1 MDGPARSSGPADA
14 GSAPRSGPESVPGS
28 GPESVPGA
36 RLDPLGSAPARFGR
50 EARHPLAGRRRV
62 ADVVAS
68 IALLVVLTLE
78 ALAAGWGIKLMSLA
92 FVSCAA
98 PGNTCNA
105 GLGDSVVTVGP
116 ILIALVLVASIVV
129 CILRLVRRRLAWP
142 VVLVGMAAV
151 VAVFF
156 AALLLIESSVTHGI

>member
-1 MDGPARSSGPADA
+1 MGAPARQTGPA
-14 GSAPRSGPESVPGS
+14 PG
-28 GPESVPGA
+28 PGA
-36 RLDPLGSAPARFGR
+36 GAGLDPLGSGPARFGR
-50 EARHPLAGRRRV
+50 EARHPLAGRSRV

-68 IALLVVLTLE
+68 TALLVLLTVE

-98 PGNTCNA
+98 PGNTCNET
-105 GLGDSVVTVGP
+105 LGDSVVVVGP
-116 ILIALVLVASIVV
+116 ILVAGVLVATIAV
-129 CILRLVRRRLAWP
+129 CVLRLVRRRLTWP

-156 AALLLIESSVTHGI
+156 ASLLLVDSSVTHGI

>member
-1 MDGPARSSGPADA
+1 
-14 GSAPRSGPESVPGS
+14 
-28 GPESVPGA
+28 
-36 RLDPLGSAPARFGR
+36 
-50 EARHPLAGRRRV
+50 
-62 ADVVAS
+62 VVAS
-68 IALLVVLTLE
+68 TALLVLLTVE

-105 GLGDSVVTVGP
+105 TLGDSVVVVGP
-116 ILIALVLVASIVV
+116 ILVAAVLVGSIVV
-129 CILRLVRRRLAWP
+129 CVLRLVRRRLTWP

-156 AALLLIESSVTHGI
+156 ASLLLVDSSVTHGI